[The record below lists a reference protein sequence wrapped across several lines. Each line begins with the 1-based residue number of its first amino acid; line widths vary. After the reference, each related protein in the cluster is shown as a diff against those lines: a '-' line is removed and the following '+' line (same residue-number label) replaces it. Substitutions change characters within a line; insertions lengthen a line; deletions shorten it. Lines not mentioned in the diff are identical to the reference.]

1 MKNKLIIPIVF
12 SLAWIGYKLVTFGL
26 QILQKP
32 EDLFLS
38 VMINIFCLLA
48 TVTFSLY
55 FYKKTEDQS
64 GSSALG
70 DMKKGMSAGMIY
82 TLIVGIFIYVYYQK
96 IDPSFNDNRI
106 AIADSEIAKDVSN
119 PVKLKAYKEHNP
131 ELQSKTE
138 EEIIEQLKKGP
149 RLMFSASFTSTIS
162 FLALTVLTTLNS
174 IIVTAILRRFIFRT
188 SN

>member
-1 MKNKLIIPIVF
+1 MKNKLLIPIVF

-26 QILQKP
+26 QVLQNP

-82 TLIVGIFIYVYYQK
+82 TLIVGVFIYVYYQK
-96 IDPSFNDNRI
+96 IDPSFNENRI
-106 AIADSEIAKDVSN
+106 AIADREIAKDVSN
-119 PVKLKAYKEHNP
+119 PVKLKAYKAHNP

-138 EEIIEQLKKGP
+138 DEIVEQLKKGP
-149 RLMFSASFTSTIS
+149 RMMFSASFTSTIS